1 MSSCRLEDEAWP
13 DMSSLGYVE
22 RPVGLSSV
30 SFLHESIVEQ
40 AHVRPNETAIIETTD
55 EGTGQET
62 VTKHS
67 FQKLDEDSNRVARML
82 VKTFKVSLN
91 TETLIGVCLDGLSSS
106 PRHFV
111 VYYIRIC

>member
-40 AHVRPNETAIIETTD
+40 AHVRPNETAIVETTD
-55 EGTGQET
+55 
-62 VTKHS
+62 
-67 FQKLDEDSNRVARML
+67 
-82 VKTFKVSLN
+82 
-91 TETLIGVCLDGLSSS
+91 
-106 PRHFV
+106 
-111 VYYIRIC
+111 